1 MSVRNILAAS
11 FVASGTFIATAASAE
26 CKLNSADPFELDE
39 AGVVALYDCLKEK
52 MATGYA
58 KGGDETGTNFRSWT
72 VTSTR
77 PAVAGAHSNRFLQ
90 TFANDIAAEQY
101 LKFAEEGV
109 AMPVGS
115 ILAKESFG
123 ISKKKLTGRVG
134 PLFTMVKLEA
144 GGASEYGDWLYGGI
158 QPNGKP
164 LKIKQS
170 FCHDCHAGW
179 EEQDFLAYP
188 LEEVRVSQ

>member
-1 MSVRNILAAS
+1 MFKR
-11 FVASGTFIATAASAE
+11 FIPAATALIAGTMLATSASAE
-26 CKLNSADPFELDE
+26 CKVSSADPFDLDE
-39 AGVVALYDCLKEK
+39 AGVVELYDCIKDKL
-52 MATGYA
+52 AAGYA
-58 KGGDETGTNFRSWT
+58 KTGDEIAIEYRNWT

-101 LKFAEEGV
+101 LKFADEGFS
-109 AMPVGS
+109 MPVGS
-115 ILAKESFG
+115 ILAKESFS
-123 ISKKKLTGRVG
+123 IHKKKLIGRSG
-134 PLFTMVKLEA
+134 PLFTMIKLEA
-144 GGASEYGDWLYGGI
+144 GDASEYGDWLYGGI

-170 FCHDCHAGW
+170 FCHDCHASW
-179 EEQDFLAYP
+179 EEQDYLAYP